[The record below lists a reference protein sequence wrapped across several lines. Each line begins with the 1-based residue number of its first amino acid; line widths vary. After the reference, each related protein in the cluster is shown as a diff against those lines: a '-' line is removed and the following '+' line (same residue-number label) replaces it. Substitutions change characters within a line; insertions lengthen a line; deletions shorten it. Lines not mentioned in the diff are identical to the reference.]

1 MKRIDDRIWMG
12 AAAILALAL
21 LLHKR
26 RFVAPCNSRRL
37 LRDFGHWRHKKHL
50 SDCFHTGIDF
60 ILPIGSP
67 VYAAAPGTIEIAHD
81 DRRGYGL
88 RVVIQHDDGWR
99 TIYAHLDSVSVTTGQ
114 RVAKGEQI
122 ALSGRSGHTR
132 RKPQLHFE
140 VRSPGYFAEDPWELL
155 RW

>member
-1 MKRIDDRIWMG
+1 MKGIDDRIWAGM
-12 AAAILALAL
+12 AALVALAL
-21 LLHKR
+21 LWRKR
-26 RFVAPCNSRRL
+26 RFSAPCESRRL
-37 LRDFGHWRHKKHL
+37 MRDFGHWRHKGHL
-50 SDCFHTGIDF
+50 CDCFHTGIDF
-60 ILPIGSP
+60 ILPVGSP
-67 VYAAAPGTIEIAHD
+67 VYAAEAGTIKIAHD

-99 TIYAHLDSVSVTTGQ
+99 TVYAHLDSASVEPGQ
-114 RVAKGEQI
+114 SVARGEQI

-140 VRSPGYFAEDPWELL
+140 VRSPDYFAENPWELL